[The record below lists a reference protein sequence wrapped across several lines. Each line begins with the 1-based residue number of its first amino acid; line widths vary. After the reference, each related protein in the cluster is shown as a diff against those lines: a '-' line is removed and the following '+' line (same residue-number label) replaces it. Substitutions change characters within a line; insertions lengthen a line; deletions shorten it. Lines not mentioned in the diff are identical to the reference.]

1 MMIVRQ
7 RGQSKFQRYIY
18 IYIYI
23 HHHHALSSIANG
35 TLANSHSQSF
45 TGTMK
50 ERFSYSSSPSSRSLA
65 STASSSSTCSI
76 IRVRANP
83 LVVID
88 APPAID
94 YTHGQGDKEVER
106 SEDEFIFDDSWS
118 RGSSP
123 RASSSSFS
131 SSPRSGGLW
140 SHPRQ
145 VPYLED
151 YDASNHCG
159 PVSPTMPSST
169 NEPMT
174 ADHFAPSIPPR
185 SPRRHRT
192 REAIAQALAR

>member
-1 MMIVRQ
+1 
-7 RGQSKFQRYIY
+7 
-18 IYIYI
+18 
-23 HHHHALSSIANG
+23 
-35 TLANSHSQSF
+35 
-45 TGTMK
+45 MK

-94 YTHGQGDKEVER
+94 YTHGKDDTDKC
-106 SEDEFIFDDSWS
+106 EDEFIFDDSWS

-123 RASSSSFS
+123 RACSSSSRS
-131 SSPRSGGLW
+131 SSPRCANGLW

-151 YDASNHCG
+151 YDASSHCG